1 MKSKILI
8 ISLSVAL
15 AISLGGNLYQHRA
28 KNRSEELVS
37 ALQTDI
43 TSKERQITDLQ
54 STADTYASQKEKYW
68 RLRVDD
74 YLITLQEGSTEN
86 SLDLIYT
93 KDDIE
98 KTLMSFQ
105 AESDYQVP
113 EDISAEAFEDCL
125 GHAGFRLYKR
135 RPLGSSYH
143 YYEVDYY
150 AMKDELTL
158 LAYRWG
164 SKDGDVYEVD
174 IDGDGVKELICN
186 VTWMADGAQGVLIYH
201 YDGDNVLSG
210 HGSDLLDEP
219 ADIHGV
225 GSIFSQYNPSEN
237 KVYINYWKDS
247 LNGFREKSYDIDL
260 NRIEMYK
267 TFK

>member
-8 ISLSVAL
+8 IALSAAL
-15 AISLGGNLYQHRA
+15 ATSVGFNIYQYQTGSR
-28 KNRSEELVS
+28 KTEQTST
-37 ALQTDI
+37 LQTNLA
-43 TSKERQITDLQ
+43 SKEGQIADLQ
-54 STADTYASQKEKYW
+54 SALDDYTSQKEIYW

-74 YLITLQEGSTEN
+74 YLIMLQEGSKEN
-86 SLDLIYT
+86 TLDLICSQGNT
-93 KDDIE
+93 E
-98 KTLMSFQ
+98 KTLMSF
-105 AESDYQVP
+105 EPEYDYQVP

-164 SKDGDVYEVD
+164 SKDDDVYETD
-174 IDGDGVKELICN
+174 IDGDGVDELICN
-186 VTWMADGAQGVLIYH
+186 VTWMADGAQDVLIYH
-201 YDGDNVLSG
+201 YDGDKVLSG
-210 HGSDLLDEP
+210 HGSDLLDQP

-225 GSIFSQYNPSEN
+225 GSVFSQYNPSDH
-237 KVYINYWKDS
+237 KIYIHYWRDS
-247 LNGFREKSYDIDL
+247 LNGFQEQAYDIDL
-260 NRIEMYK
+260 DRLEMYE